1 MKTVLKIAKKALPSV
16 IIYCCIFCGLM
27 IAFTFLAGR
36 DQEKNF
42 QATQMDILLEDGD
55 DSVLSRAVREYLAA
69 ENEVSTE
76 YDKALVSELLFTGM
90 ADYAV
95 YIADGFEESFLAGA
109 EGGIERQSIRANV
122 VFLDQKL
129 EMFFR
134 YVRAELALGKTME
147 EACDAVLLN
156 CKNQAETVVMSGKS
170 ALLMVPGYYFFSYLS
185 YILPAV
191 LIMVLGPIMY
201 AFYKKDVKMRTDCG
215 YVSVRRQ
222 NLTIVGG
229 IAVVAMIFWGL
240 LMVLGFAVYS
250 RDFTVTT
257 YLCGMLNSFL
267 FLLVSIAIS
276 VLIGILV
283 RGSDALNGASNLI
296 GMGMAFVCGVF
307 VPAEL
312 LPDYV
317 NRIAEFLPVSWYMK
331 NVKLLFEGDGMTE
344 YLRTF
349 FGNCGVILIFAVAIF
364 CIFLVA
370 VKKRKAA

>member
-122 VFLDQKL
+122 VFLDQKH

-240 LMVLGFAVYS
+240 LMVLGFAVYG

>member
-240 LMVLGFAVYS
+240 LMVLGFAVYG

>member
-240 LMVLGFAVYS
+240 LMVLGFAVYG

-331 NVKLLFEGDGMTE
+331 NVNLLFEGDGMTE